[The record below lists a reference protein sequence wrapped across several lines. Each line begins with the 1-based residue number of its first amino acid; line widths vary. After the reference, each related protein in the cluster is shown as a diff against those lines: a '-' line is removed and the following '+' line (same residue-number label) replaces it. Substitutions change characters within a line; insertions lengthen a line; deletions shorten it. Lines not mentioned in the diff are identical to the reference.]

1 MPFIGDPQIRWGL
14 IALMM
19 MLLLACLALVV
30 VVSNVEDTVNSNRQ
44 TSCVATLNN
53 PASTARTD
61 QRFLDLCAE
70 VGITP

>member
-1 MPFIGDPQIRWGL
+1 MLVGDPQLRWGL

-44 TSCVATLNN
+44 TSCVAVLNN
-53 PASTARTD
+53 PTSTARTD